1 MIHNDVL
8 RRLRFALSIN
18 DNATVQLFKMVD
30 YDMPLDYLKGIMCK
44 EEESGYIPCR
54 DKILS
59 LFLDA
64 LIIKKRGKQEGKSP
78 QVLTGS
84 QRISNNEILRKIK
97 IAMNYK
103 DEDVLQCLK
112 LTNFHISKS
121 ELSAFFRKV
130 DHRNYKECGD
140 QLLRNLLQGMVK
152 KYRTDA
158 PKTAF
163 SEKDKKSSFEAR
175 KRAARSKTTEKR
187 DESGKQAPVSPWGKI
202 KAR

>member
-8 RRLRFALSIN
+8 RRLRFALSLN
-18 DNATVQLFKMVD
+18 DNATLQLFKLVD
-30 YDMPLDYLKGIMCK
+30 YEMPLDYLKGIMCK

-54 DKILS
+54 DKIIS

-78 QVLTGS
+78 KVLTGS

-112 LTNFHISKS
+112 LANFHISKS

-158 PKTAF
+158 PKTAL
-163 SEKDKKSSFEAR
+163 SEKDKKSAFEAR
-175 KRAARSKTTEKR
+175 KRTTRSKTATNTE
-187 DESGKQAPVSPWGKI
+187 DSNKQPAVSPWGKV